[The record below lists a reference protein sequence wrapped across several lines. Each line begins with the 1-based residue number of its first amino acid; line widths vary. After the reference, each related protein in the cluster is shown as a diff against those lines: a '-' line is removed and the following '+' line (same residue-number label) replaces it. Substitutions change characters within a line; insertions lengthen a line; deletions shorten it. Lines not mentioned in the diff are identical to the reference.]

1 MSDPAATE
9 IKLNTPIDRE
19 KATQLHCGDR
29 VLLSGFVYTA
39 RDAAHVRLC
48 ALIERGE
55 PLPIDLQDQ
64 IIYFVGPT
72 PPAMGR
78 AVGAAGPTTSS
89 RMDRFSPVL
98 YEHGLRGTIGKGYRG
113 PDVIAALKRFGSVH
127 FSALGGAG
135 ALLSQCIT
143 ASEIIAYED
152 LGTEA
157 IRKLT
162 VVDFPVTVAYDTR
175 GGSVYGASR

>member
-1 MSDPAATE
+1 MTDTTE
-9 IKLNTPIDRE
+9 TAIRLTTPCDRE
-19 KATQLHCGDR
+19 QATQLHCGDR
-29 VLLSGFVYTA
+29 ILLSGFIYTA
-39 RDAAHVRLC
+39 RDAAHLRLC
-48 ALIERGE
+48 ALIEQGE

-64 IIYFVGPT
+64 LIYFVGPT
-72 PPAMGR
+72 PPAPGR

-89 RMDRFSPVL
+89 RMDRFSPLL
-98 YEHGLRGTIGKGYRG
+98 YERGLRGTIGKGYRG
-113 PDVIAALKRFGSVH
+113 PDVVAALKRFGSVH

-143 ASEIIAYED
+143 AAEIIAYDD

-162 VVDFPVTVAYDTR
+162 VVDFPVTVAYDAH
-175 GGSVYGASR
+175 GGSVYAESR

>member
-1 MSDPAATE
+1 MTDTTAAA
-9 IKLNTPIDRE
+9 IRMNTPIDRE
-19 KATQLHCGDR
+19 EAGKLRCGDR
-29 VLLSGFVYTA
+29 VLVSGSIYTA

-64 IIYFVGPT
+64 LIYFVGPT
-72 PPAMGR
+72 PPASGR

-89 RMDRFSPVL
+89 RMDPFSPLL

-113 PDVIAALKRFGSVH
+113 PEVIAALKQFGSVH

-143 ASEIIAYED
+143 AAEVIAYDD

-162 VVDFPVTVAYDTR
+162 VADFPVTVAYDTH
-175 GGSVYGASR
+175 GGSVYAESR